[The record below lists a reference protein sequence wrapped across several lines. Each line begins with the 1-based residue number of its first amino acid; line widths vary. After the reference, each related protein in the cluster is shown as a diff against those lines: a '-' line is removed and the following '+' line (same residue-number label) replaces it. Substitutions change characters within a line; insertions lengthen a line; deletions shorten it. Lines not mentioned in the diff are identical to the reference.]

1 MQINTHGMSVATI
14 KGWLK
19 KRLAPL
25 ADSLD
30 DPELLATSEE
40 KLSTLEELELKANA
54 NYSVCLLGQA
64 GVGKST
70 LLNTLVADAEVVV
83 PSGGGT
89 GPLTANALKV
99 SYSGNKS
106 FRVKYHGRKKIN
118 ELRFALDGI
127 VDRAANSEVEEF
139 EPDVAESADENDKAD
154 IFEDIESKS
163 DGSLRSAK
171 LLISGEQTGDRTT
184 EYLADALRLIL
195 DNELKYQSEF
205 LDEDLER
212 IKRITET
219 LYETKDGE
227 FQEFKVDLSPNFKT
241 ALREHAC
248 GFLAPLIKE
257 LEISWPSEVLSGGIE
272 IVDLPGIGIV
282 SDVYANVTAQYLR
295 KKAQSVMLVADSRG
309 LRQEDALLLR
319 DSGFLVR
326 LMHSLDSPES
336 DPVRLIVVVVKID
349 DVATENWRNDKSEN
363 GKALSSK
370 AQHFDKVVENCKRDV
385 RRQLVEFIQD
395 VWMGQDAEVNKA
407 KQGIIDRLSESL
419 EVHPV
424 SALQYRMLLEE
435 DEDEHPFLKDYQS
448 TNIPALR
455 SELMA
460 SAELQKRIVQ
470 QRFSEGRQLF
480 FDRIKAQ
487 LNTEIARREDNQL
500 SPQMRHLKSQFEAF
514 TNELNLEYN
523 NRLGEFRNYLRQT
536 VPGQIKDK
544 VEIAAGR
551 AEREIMYYLRSIE
564 SAHWGTLRAA
574 VRRKGSFQGARNINL
589 PQDFALRFEEP
600 LAEVWSTEILQGL
613 RNETSRFTKSRANAV
628 KKIDDWV
635 RENEITPPPL
645 LTALIDDLNVK
656 QQGLESSESDA
667 VEEMRSKVRSSLQE
681 KIEEPIREGCT
692 KFVAANDDI
701 GKGVKQRILQLF
713 EELATIAV
721 EAARGPAHEL
731 LSEQFKTAEDKL
743 LKDLNQNQNPIEQV
757 LEAFTESGSG
767 SFEEKGPS
775 VEEIRSVLDAM
786 PLDVTQ
792 NEVSHAPGQI

>member
-1 MQINTHGMSVATI
+1 M
-14 KGWLK
+14 
-19 KRLAPL
+19 PL
-25 ADSLD
+25 SDSLD
-30 DPELLATSEE
+30 DPKLLTTSEE
-40 KLSTLEELELKANA
+40 KVSVLEALEFKANA
-54 NYSVCLLGQA
+54 SYSVCLLGQA

-70 LLNTLVADAEVVV
+70 LLNTLVAGAEVVV

-99 SYSGNKS
+99 RYSPTKS

-127 VDRAANSEVEEF
+127 VYRAANSEVKDV
-139 EPDVAESADENDKAD
+139 EPVVIEQTQEHVESD
-154 IFEDIESKS
+154 IFEDNESKT

-195 DNELKYQSEF
+195 DSELKYGSEF

-212 IKRITET
+212 VKRITQT
-219 LYETKDGE
+219 LYEAEESEFWKFSADENPSFTKI
-227 FQEFKVDLSPNFKT
+227 
-241 ALREHAC
+241 LREHAC

-257 LEISWPSEVLSGGIE
+257 LEISWPSDVLSGGIE

-282 SDVYANVTAQYLR
+282 SDVYANVTAQFLR
-295 KKAQSVMLVADSRG
+295 KEAQSVMLVADSRG

-326 LMHSLDSPES
+326 LMHSLDNPES
-336 DPVRLIVVVVKID
+336 DPVRLVVVVVKID

-363 GKALSSK
+363 GKALNSK
-370 AQHFDKVVENCKRDV
+370 AQHFEKVVENCKRDV
-385 RRQLVEFIQD
+385 RRQLVEFIQE
-395 VWMGQDAEVNKA
+395 VWMGQDADGNRA

-419 EVHPV
+419 VVHPV
-424 SALQYRMLLEE
+424 SALQYRMLIEE
-435 DEDEHPFLKDYQS
+435 DEDDHPFLKDCES

-460 SAELQKRIVQ
+460 SADLQKRIVQ
-470 QRFSEGRQLF
+470 ERYSEGRQLF
-480 FDRIKAQ
+480 FDSLKAQ

-500 SPQMRHLKSQFEAF
+500 SPQMHQLKSQFEAF
-514 TNELNLEYN
+514 TNDLNLEYN

-544 VEIAAGR
+544 VEISAGR
-551 AEREIMYYLRSIE
+551 AEREIMHYLRSIE

-600 LAEVWSTEILQGL
+600 LAEVWSTEILHGL
-613 RNETSRFTKSRANAV
+613 RSEASRFTKSRANAV
-628 KKIDDWV
+628 KKIDEWV
-635 RENEITPPPL
+635 RDNEITPPPL
-645 LTALIDDLNVK
+645 LSALIDDLNI
-656 QQGLESSESDA
+656 QQQELESSESDA
-667 VEEMRSKVRSSLQE
+667 VEEMRSKVRQNLQE
-681 KIEEPIREGCT
+681 KIEGPIREGCT
-692 KFVAANDDI
+692 AFVATNQDI
-701 GKGVKQRILQLF
+701 GAGVKQRILQLF
-713 EELATIAV
+713 DELATIAV

-731 LSEQFKTAEDKL
+731 LSEQFKATEDKL

-757 LEAFTESGSG
+757 LKALTESGSG

-775 VEEIRSVLDAM
+775 VDEIRSVLDAM
-786 PLDVTQ
+786 PLDITH
-792 NEVSHAPGQI
+792 NEVSHALGQI

>member
-1 MQINTHGMSVATI
+1 MPINTQGISVASI
-14 KGWLK
+14 KGWFK
-19 KRLAPL
+19 NHFSPL
-25 ADSLD
+25 VENLD
-30 DPELLATSEE
+30 EPELLEKSEA
-40 KLSTLEELELKANA
+40 KLSILEELEFKANA

-70 LLNTLVADAEVVV
+70 LLNTLVAGADVVV

-99 SYSGNKS
+99 SYSDTKS

-127 VDRAANSEVEEF
+127 VYRAANTGVEEN
-139 EPDVAESADENDKAD
+139 EIDVAEAAVEDDESD
-154 IFEDIESKS
+154 IFEDKESKS

-171 LLISGEQTGDRTT
+171 LLVSGEQTGERTA

-195 DNELKYQSEF
+195 DSELKYHSEF

-212 IKRITET
+212 VKRITET
-219 LYETKDGE
+219 LYDAAENE
-227 FQEFKVDLSPNFKT
+227 FQEFRADQSPGFNKI
-241 ALREHAC
+241 LREHAC

-257 LEISWPSEVLSGGIE
+257 LEISWPSDVLSGGIE

-295 KKAQSVMLVADSRG
+295 KEAQSVMLVADSRG
-309 LRQEDALLLR
+309 LRQEDAVLLR

-326 LMHSLDSPES
+326 LMHSLDNPES
-336 DPVRLIVVVVKID
+336 DPVRLVVVVVKID

-370 AQHFDKVVENCKRDV
+370 AQHFEKVVENCKRDV

-395 VWMGQDAEVNKA
+395 VWMGQDAEGNKA
-407 KQGIIDRLSESL
+407 KRDVIDRLSQCL

-424 SALQYRMLLEE
+424 SALQYRMLIEE
-435 DEDEHPFLKDYQS
+435 DEDEHPFLKDSIS
-448 TNIPALR
+448 TNIPSLR
-455 SELMA
+455 SELIA
-460 SAELQKRIVQ
+460 SADLQRQLVQ
-470 QRFSEGRQLF
+470 ERFSEGRQLF
-480 FDRIKAQ
+480 FDRIKSQ
-487 LNTEIARREDNQL
+487 LNTEIARREGNEL
-500 SPQMRHLKSQFEAF
+500 SPQMRQLKTQFESF
-514 TNELNLEYN
+514 TNDLNLEYN

-544 VEIAAGR
+544 VEIASGR
-551 AEREIMYYLRSIE
+551 AGREIMHYLQSIE

-613 RNETSRFTKSRANAV
+613 RTETSRFTKSRAIAV
-628 KKIDDWV
+628 AKIDDWV
-635 RENEITPPPL
+635 RENEVTPPPL
-645 LTALIDDLNVK
+645 LAALIDDLNVK
-656 QQGLESSESDA
+656 QQELESNEGDA
-667 VEEMRSKVRSSLQE
+667 VEEMRSRVRRNLQE

-692 KFVAANDDI
+692 AFVAANQDI
-701 GKGVKQRILQLF
+701 GSGVKQRILQLF
-713 EELATIAV
+713 NELATIAV
-721 EAARGPAHEL
+721 DAARGPAHEL
-731 LSEQFKTAEDKL
+731 LSEQFKTAEEKL

-757 LEAFTESGSG
+757 LEAFSESGSG

-775 VEEIRSVLDAM
+775 VEEIRLVLDTM
-786 PLDVTQ
+786 PLGVTQ
-792 NEVSHAPGQI
+792 EDIPHASGQI